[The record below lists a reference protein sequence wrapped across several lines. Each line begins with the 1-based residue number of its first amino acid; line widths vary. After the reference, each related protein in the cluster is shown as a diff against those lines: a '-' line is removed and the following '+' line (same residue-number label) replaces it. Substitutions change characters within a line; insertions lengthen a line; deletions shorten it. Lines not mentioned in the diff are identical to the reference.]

1 MNLRVV
7 GAFLLGAVS
16 TVATADSLDIN
27 LRDEAIRFVYTAEM
41 KGQGNGGVSTEL
53 GLLYSEDKKKLDDT
67 LYHLGLHVSGENW
80 SQSGTF
86 VIKLGGRAYYASPA
100 AYDLAALGFGG
111 ALRFSPVHRVG
122 VGAHL
127 YYAPDITSFMDA
139 KSFRETGVKVDYQL
153 LPQAF
158 VYVGYR
164 NIEVDIENG
173 GPSGVELDDN
183 AHVGF
188 KLLF

>member
-1 MNLRVV
+1 MKFRAV
-7 GAFLLGAVS
+7 GLFLLGAVS
-16 TVATADSLDIN
+16 TVASADNIDIN
-27 LRDEAIRFVYTAEM
+27 LRDEAIRASYTM
-41 KGQGNGGVSTEL
+41 QSKNGGAGLSTEL
-53 GLLYSEDKKKLDDT
+53 GLLYSEDKEKLDDT

-86 VIKLGGRAYYASPA
+86 DISIGGRVYYTSPDD
-100 AYDLAALGFGG
+100 YDLAALGFGG
-111 ALRFSPVHRVG
+111 AIRFSPAHRFGIGGHV
-122 VGAHL
+122 

-139 KSFRETGVKVDYQL
+139 KSFLETGIRVDYQI

-158 VYVGYR
+158 LYVGYR
-164 NIEVDIENG
+164 QIEVDIVD
-173 GPSGVELDDN
+173 GPKDVELDDD

>member
-1 MNLRVV
+1 MKFRAV
-7 GAFLLGAVS
+7 GVFLLGLVS
-16 TVATADSLDIN
+16 TAASADNLDIN
-27 LRDEAIRFVYTAEM
+27 LRDEAIRAIYTMEM
-41 KGQGNGGVSTEL
+41 KDRGKGGASSEF

-86 VIKLGGRAYYASPA
+86 VISLGGRLYYAGTETM
-100 AYDLAALGFGG
+100 DLAALGFGG
-111 ALRFSPVHRVG
+111 QLRFSPVHRVG
-122 VGAHL
+122 IGAHL
-127 YYAPDITSFMDA
+127 YYAPNITSFMDA
-139 KSFRETGVKVDYQL
+139 KRFRETGVRVDYQL

-164 NIEVDIENG
+164 TIEADLENG
-173 GPSGVELDDN
+173 TDDWELDDD
-183 AHVGF
+183 AHIGF